1 VPRLQA
7 VAILV
12 SAAGIAVSIYLTM
25 LHYGGVVPACPTSGT
40 INCEAVLSSRY
51 ALIAGTSIPT
61 SAAGIVWFA
70 ISVGLWTRA
79 PGWVQVAWALVGL
92 ATVVYLLF
100 VEIVLLGAICLW
112 CTAVHALV
120 VILVVIALAS
130 RGRSQDA

>member
-1 VPRLQA
+1 MPRLQLA
-7 VAILV
+7 AILV
-12 SAAGIAVSIYLTM
+12 SVAGIAVSIYLTM
-25 LHYGGVVPACPTSGT
+25 LHYAGVVPACPASGP

-51 ALIAGTSIPT
+51 ALIAGTSIPA

-70 ISVGLWTRA
+70 ISAGLSTRA
-79 PGWVQVAWALVGL
+79 PGWGQVAWALIGL

-120 VILVVIALAS
+120 VILVLIALAS
-130 RGRSQDA
+130 RGPSRDS

>member
-1 VPRLQA
+1 MPRLQLA
-7 VAILV
+7 AILV
-12 SAAGIAVSIYLTM
+12 SVAGIAVSIYLTM
-25 LHYGGVVPACPTSGT
+25 LHYAGVVPACPASGP

-70 ISVGLWTRA
+70 ISAGLWTRA
-79 PGWVQVAWALVGL
+79 PGWGHVAWALIGL

-130 RGRSQDA
+130 RPPSLDA

>member
-1 VPRLQA
+1 MA
-7 VAILV
+7 AILV
-12 SAAGIAVSIYLTM
+12 SVAGIAVSIYLTM
-25 LHYGGVVPACPTSGT
+25 LHYAGVVPACPASGP

-70 ISVGLWTRA
+70 ISAGLWTRA
-79 PGWVQVAWALVGL
+79 PGWGHVAWALIGL

-130 RGRSQDA
+130 RPPSLDA

>member
-70 ISVGLWTRA
+70 ISAGLWTRA

>member
-130 RGRSQDA
+130 RGRSQAA

>member
-1 VPRLQA
+1 MPRLQA

-12 SAAGIAVSIYLTM
+12 SAAGSAVSIYLTM

-70 ISVGLWTRA
+70 ISAGLWTRA

-130 RGRSQDA
+130 RGRSQAA

>member
-1 VPRLQA
+1 MPRLQA

>member
-1 VPRLQA
+1 MA
-7 VAILV
+7 AILV
-12 SAAGIAVSIYLTM
+12 SVAGIAVSIYLTM
-25 LHYGGVVPACPTSGT
+25 LHYAGVVPACPASGP

-70 ISVGLWTRA
+70 ISAGLWARA
-79 PGWVQVAWALVGL
+79 PGWGHVAWALIGL

-130 RGRSQDA
+130 RPPSLDA